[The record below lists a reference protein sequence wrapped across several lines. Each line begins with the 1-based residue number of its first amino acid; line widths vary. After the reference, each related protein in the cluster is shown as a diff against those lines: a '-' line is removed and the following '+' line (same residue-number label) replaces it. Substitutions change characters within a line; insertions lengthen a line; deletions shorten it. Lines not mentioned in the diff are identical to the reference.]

1 MILFVVLLWRFIYVK
16 AIQIGKIYL
25 INQIYQ
31 IMVVSMLKNWSY
43 SHYFIKFICFMSIY
57 YIINL
62 DIVSSCMIFSYLY
75 LGFINLFQI

>member
-1 MILFVVLLWRFIYVK
+1 MR
-16 AIQIGKIYL
+16 AIQIYKIDL

-43 SHYFIKFICFMSIY
+43 SHYFIKIICFMSIY

-62 DIVSSCMIFSYLY
+62 DIVSSCMVFKYLY
-75 LGFINLFQI
+75 FRFINLFQI